1 MSERVPERS
10 VPPSAPAAEDRPG
23 NALFGLALFA
33 LSLLLFGGTVAVALV
48 YLALD

>member
-1 MSERVPERS
+1 MTERPPETY
-10 VPPSAPAAEDRPG
+10 VPPREPGAEEAPG

-33 LSLLLFGGTVAVALV
+33 AALLLFGGTVGVALI